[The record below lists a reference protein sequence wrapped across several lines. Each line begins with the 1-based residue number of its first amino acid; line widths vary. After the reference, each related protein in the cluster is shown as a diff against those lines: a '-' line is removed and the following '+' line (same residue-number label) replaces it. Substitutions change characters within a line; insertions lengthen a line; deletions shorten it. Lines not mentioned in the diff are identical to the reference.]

1 MDRRLFTSCL
11 ALGVL
16 AAQLAKAQ
24 QARKT
29 YQIGYLAL
37 GSALTMARR
46 RPRCGRRWPNSD
58 TVEGKNVTYVGR
70 WAESM
75 RARLPALAVELVA
88 LKVDVI
94 VTETSGAARAAKNAT
109 SDIPIVMALSTDPV
123 GQGLIASL
131 ARPGG
136 NVTGMS
142 DNAIDLSAKRLEL
155 LKEAVPT
162 VSRIAVLWNERDSA
176 MTQRYREIDRAAQAL
191 GVSIQPLGVREP
203 DDFERAFS
211 AMNRERPDAMIMV
224 TDVLTNLNRKRV
236 LDYAE
241 AHRIPAMYEFA
252 SFVREDGLMSYGPS
266 DDYLFGRAAV
276 YVDKILKGAKPSELP
291 AEEPIRSVTERTFKE
306 STWPAATARSVRAA
320 SELYRSDH

>member
-1 MDRRLFTSCL
+1 MDRRMFTSCL
-11 ALGVL
+11 ALGLL

-24 QARKT
+24 RAGKT

-37 GSALTMARR
+37 GSRPDDGATPAALRQALAEL
-46 RPRCGRRWPNSD
+46 GYS
-58 TVEGKNVTYVGR
+58 EGKNVTYIGR

-88 LKVDVI
+88 LNVDVI
-94 VTETSGAARAAKNAT
+94 VTVTSGAARAAKNAT
-109 SDIPIVMALSTDPV
+109 SAIPIVMALSTDPV

-142 DNAIDLSAKRLEL
+142 DNAIDLSAKRLQL

-162 VSRIAVLWNERDSA
+162 ASRIAVLWNTEDRA
-176 MTQRYREIDRAAQAL
+176 MTQRYQQIDRAAQAL
-191 GVSIQPLGVREP
+191 ALSIQPLGVRQP
-203 DDFERAFS
+203 DDFERVFS
-211 AMNRERPDAMIMV
+211 EMNRERPDAMIMV

-252 SFVREDGLMSYGPS
+252 SFVHEGGLMSYGPS

-291 AEEPIRSVTERTFKE
+291 AEEPTVYHLVINPRTAKTLGFNLPQ
-306 STWPAATARSVRAA
+306 SLRLRA
-320 SELYRSDH
+320 ELVE

>member
-1 MDRRLFTSCL
+1 
-11 ALGVL
+11 
-16 AAQLAKAQ
+16 
-24 QARKT
+24 
-29 YQIGYLAL
+29 
-37 GSALTMARR
+37 
-46 RPRCGRRWPNSD
+46 
-58 TVEGKNVTYVGR
+58 
-70 WAESM
+70 
-75 RARLPALAVELVA
+75 
-88 LKVDVI
+88 
-94 VTETSGAARAAKNAT
+94 
-109 SDIPIVMALSTDPV
+109 MALSTDPV

-155 LKEAVPT
+155 LREAVPT
-162 VSRIAVLWNERDSA
+162 ASRIAVLWNERDRA

-191 GVSIQPLGVREP
+191 GLSIQPLGVREP

-252 SFVREDGLMSYGPS
+252 SLVHEGGLMSYGPS
-266 DDYLFGRAAV
+266 DDDLLGRAAV

-291 AEEPIRSVTERTFKE
+291 AEEPAVYHLVVNPRTAKTLGINIPQ
-306 STWPAATARSVRAA
+306 SLLLRA
-320 SELYRSDH
+320 EFVQ

>member
-11 ALGVL
+11 ALGLL
-16 AAQLAKAQ
+16 AAQFAKAQ

-37 GSALTMARR
+37 GSRPDDGATPAALRQALAEL
-46 RPRCGRRWPNSD
+46 GYS
-58 TVEGKNVTYVGR
+58 EGKNVTYVGR

-88 LKVDVI
+88 MSVDVI
-94 VTETSGAARAAKNAT
+94 VTASSGAARAAKNAT
-109 SDIPIVMALSTDPV
+109 SAIPIVMALSTDPV
-123 GQGLIASL
+123 GQGLIESL

-155 LKEAVPT
+155 LKEAAPT
-162 VSRIAVLWNERDSA
+162 ASRIAVLWNAQDRA

-191 GVSIQPLGVREP
+191 ALSIQPLGVREP
-203 DDFERAFS
+203 DDFERVFS
-211 AMNRERPDAMIMV
+211 EMNRERPDAMIMV
-224 TDVLTNLNRKRV
+224 TDVLTSLNRKRV
-236 LDYAE
+236 FDYAE
-241 AHRIPAMYEFA
+241 AHRIPAMYEFD
-252 SFVREDGLMSYGPS
+252 SLVREGGLMSYGPS

-276 YVDKILKGAKPSELP
+276 YVDKILKGARPSELP
-291 AEEPIRSVTERTFKE
+291 AEEPTLYHLVINPRTAKTLGFNIPQ
-306 STWPAATARSVRAA
+306 SLLLRA
-320 SELYRSDH
+320 ELVQ

>member
-1 MDRRLFTSCL
+1 MDRRLFISCL

-16 AAQLAKAQ
+16 ATQLAKAQ
-24 QARKT
+24 QARKS

-37 GSALTMARR
+37 GSRPEDGAPPAGLRQALAQL
-46 RPRCGRRWPNSD
+46 GY
-58 TVEGKNVTYVGR
+58 VEGKNVTYVGR

-75 RARLPALAVELVA
+75 RARLPALAVELVD

-94 VTETSGAARAAKNAT
+94 VTVTSGAARAARNASSAT
-109 SDIPIVMALSTDPV
+109 PIVMALSSDPV

-162 VSRIAVLWNERDSA
+162 ASRIAVLWNSRDET
-176 MTQRYREIDRAAQAL
+176 MTLRYREIERAAQAL

-211 AMNRERPDAMIMV
+211 AMNREQPDAMIMV
-224 TDVLTNLNRKRV
+224 TDVLTILNRKRV

-241 AHRIPAMYEFA
+241 SHRIPAMYEFD
-252 SFVREDGLMSYGPS
+252 SLVREGGLMSYGPS

-291 AEEPIRSVTERTFKE
+291 AEEPTIYHLVINSRTAKTLGFNIPQ
-306 STWPAATARSVRAA
+306 SLLLRA
-320 SELYRSDH
+320 ELVQ

>member
-1 MDRRLFTSCL
+1 
-11 ALGVL
+11 
-16 AAQLAKAQ
+16 
-24 QARKT
+24 
-29 YQIGYLAL
+29 
-37 GSALTMARR
+37 
-46 RPRCGRRWPNSD
+46 
-58 TVEGKNVTYVGR
+58 
-70 WAESM
+70 M

-88 LKVDVI
+88 LNVDVI
-94 VTETSGAARAAKNAT
+94 VTETSGAAFAAKNAT
-109 SDIPIVMALSTDPV
+109 SAIPIVMALSTDPV

-162 VSRIAVLWNERDSA
+162 ASRIAVLWNTEDRA

-191 GVSIQPLGVREP
+191 ALSIQPLGVRQP
-203 DDFERAFS
+203 DDFERVFS
-211 AMNRERPDAMIMV
+211 EMNRERPDAMIMV

-241 AHRIPAMYEFA
+241 SHRIPAMYEFA
-252 SFVREDGLMSYGPS
+252 SFVREGGLMSYGPS
-266 DDYLFGRAAV
+266 DDDLFGRAAV

-291 AEEPIRSVTERTFKE
+291 AEEPTVYHLVVNPRTAKTLGFNIPQ
-306 STWPAATARSVRAA
+306 SLLLRA
-320 SELYRSDH
+320 EFVQ

>member
-11 ALGVL
+11 ALGLL
-16 AAQLAKAQ
+16 AAQFAKAQ
-24 QARKT
+24 QARKN

-37 GSALTMARR
+37 GSRPDDGAPPAALRQALADL
-46 RPRCGRRWPNSD
+46 GYS
-58 TVEGKNVTYVGR
+58 EGKNVTYIGR

-88 LKVDVI
+88 MSVDVI
-94 VTETSGAARAAKNAT
+94 VTASSGAARAAKNAT
-109 SDIPIVMALSTDPV
+109 SAIPIVMALSTDPV
-123 GQGLIASL
+123 GQGLIESL

-162 VSRIAVLWNERDSA
+162 ASRIAVLWNTEDRA
-176 MTQRYREIDRAAQAL
+176 MTQRYQQIDRAAQAL
-191 GVSIQPLGVREP
+191 ALSIQPLGVRQP
-203 DDFERAFS
+203 DDFERVFS
-211 AMNRERPDAMIMV
+211 EMNRERPDAMIMV
-224 TDVLTNLNRKRV
+224 TDVLTSLNRKRV

-241 AHRIPAMYEFA
+241 AHRVPAMYEFA
-252 SFVREDGLMSYGPS
+252 SFVHEGGLMSYGPS

-276 YVDKILKGAKPSELP
+276 YVDKILKGAKPSALP
-291 AEEPIRSVTERTFKE
+291 AEEPTVYHLVINPRTAKTLGFNLPQ
-306 STWPAATARSVRAA
+306 SLRLRA
-320 SELYRSDH
+320 ELVE

>member
-11 ALGVL
+11 ALGLL
-16 AAQLAKAQ
+16 AAQFAKAQ
-24 QARKT
+24 RAGKT

-37 GSALTMARR
+37 GSRPDDGAPPAALRQALADL
-46 RPRCGRRWPNSD
+46 GYS
-58 TVEGKNVTYVGR
+58 EGKNVTYIGR

-88 LKVDVI
+88 MSVDVI
-94 VTETSGAARAAKNAT
+94 VTASSGAARAAKNAT
-109 SDIPIVMALSTDPV
+109 STIPIVMALSTDPV

-162 VSRIAVLWNERDSA
+162 ASRIAVLWNTEDRA
-176 MTQRYREIDRAAQAL
+176 MTQRYQQIDRAAQAL
-191 GVSIQPLGVREP
+191 ALSIQPLGVRQP
-203 DDFERAFS
+203 DDFERVFS
-211 AMNRERPDAMIMV
+211 EMNRERPDAMIMV
-224 TDVLTNLNRKRV
+224 TDVLTSLNRKRV

-241 AHRIPAMYEFA
+241 AHRIPAMYEFD
-252 SFVREDGLMSYGPS
+252 SLVREGGLMSYGPS

-276 YVDKILKGAKPSELP
+276 YVDKVLKGAKPSELP
-291 AEEPIRSVTERTFKE
+291 AEEPTLYHLVINPRTAKTIGFNIPQ
-306 STWPAATARSVRAA
+306 SLLLRA
-320 SELYRSDH
+320 ELVQ

>member
-1 MDRRLFTSCL
+1 MDRRLFISCL

-16 AAQLAKAQ
+16 ATQLAKAQ
-24 QARKT
+24 QARKS

-37 GSALTMARR
+37 GSRPEDGAPPAGLRQALAQL
-46 RPRCGRRWPNSD
+46 GY
-58 TVEGKNVTYVGR
+58 VEGKNVTYVGR

-75 RARLPALAVELVA
+75 RARLPALAVELVD

-94 VTETSGAARAAKNAT
+94 VTVTSGAARAARNASSAT
-109 SDIPIVMALSTDPV
+109 PIVMALSSDPV

-162 VSRIAVLWNERDSA
+162 ASRIAVLWNSRDET
-176 MTQRYREIDRAAQAL
+176 MTLRYREIERAAQAL

-211 AMNRERPDAMIMV
+211 AMNREQPDAMIMV
-224 TDVLTNLNRKRV
+224 TDVLTILNRRRV

-241 AHRIPAMYEFA
+241 SHRIPAMYEFD
-252 SFVREDGLMSYGPS
+252 SLVREGGLMSYGPS

-276 YVDKILKGAKPSELP
+276 YVDKILKGAEPSELP
-291 AEEPIRSVTERTFKE
+291 AEEPTVYHLVINSRTAKTLGFNIPQ
-306 STWPAATARSVRAA
+306 SLLVRA
-320 SELYRSDH
+320 ELVQ

>member
-11 ALGVL
+11 ALGLL
-16 AAQLAKAQ
+16 AAQFAKSQ
-24 QARKT
+24 QAGKT
-29 YQIGYLAL
+29 YLIGYLAL
-37 GSALTMARR
+37 GSRTDDGAPPAALRQALAQL
-46 RPRCGRRWPNSD
+46 GY
-58 TVEGKNVTYVGR
+58 VEGKNVTYVGR

-75 RARLPALAVELVA
+75 RERLPALAVELVD

-94 VTETSGAARAAKNAT
+94 VTVTSGAARAARNASSAT
-109 SDIPIVMALSTDPV
+109 PIVMALSTDPV

-142 DNAIDLSAKRLEL
+142 DNAIDLSAKRLQL
-155 LKEAVPT
+155 LREAVPT
-162 VSRIAVLWNERDSA
+162 ASRIAVLWNERDRA

-191 GVSIQPLGVREP
+191 GMSVQPLGVREP

-252 SFVREDGLMSYGPS
+252 SFVYEGGLMSYGPS
-266 DDYLFGRAAV
+266 DDDLLGRAAV

-291 AEEPIRSVTERTFKE
+291 AEEPTVYHLVVNPK
-306 STWPAATARSVRAA
+306 TAKTLGLNIPQSLLLRA
-320 SELYRSDH
+320 ELVQ

>member
-1 MDRRLFTSCL
+1 MDRRLFASCL
-11 ALGVL
+11 ALGLL
-16 AAQLAKAQ
+16 AAQFAKAQ
-24 QARKT
+24 QARKN

-37 GSALTMARR
+37 GSRPDDGAPPAALRQALADL
-46 RPRCGRRWPNSD
+46 GYS
-58 TVEGKNVTYVGR
+58 EGKNVTYIGR

-88 LKVDVI
+88 LNVDVI
-94 VTETSGAARAAKNAT
+94 VTVTSGAAHAAKNAT
-109 SDIPIVMALSTDPV
+109 STIPIVMALSTDPV

-162 VSRIAVLWNERDSA
+162 ASRIAVLWNTEDRA

-203 DDFERAFS
+203 DDFERVFS
-211 AMNRERPDAMIMV
+211 EMSREPPNAMIMV

-236 LDYAE
+236 FDYAE

-252 SFVREDGLMSYGPS
+252 SLVREGGLMSYGPS

-276 YVDKILKGAKPSELP
+276 YVDKILKGARPSELP
-291 AEEPIRSVTERTFKE
+291 AEEPTVYHLVINPRTAKTLGFNLPQ
-306 STWPAATARSVRAA
+306 SLLLRA
-320 SELYRSDH
+320 ELVE

>member
-11 ALGVL
+11 ALGLL
-16 AAQLAKAQ
+16 AAQFAKAQ

-37 GSALTMARR
+37 GSRPDDGATPAALRQALAEL
-46 RPRCGRRWPNSD
+46 GYS
-58 TVEGKNVTYVGR
+58 EGKNVTYVGR

-88 LKVDVI
+88 MSVDVI
-94 VTETSGAARAAKNAT
+94 VTASSGAARAAKNAT
-109 SDIPIVMALSTDPV
+109 SAIPIVMALSTDPV
-123 GQGLIASL
+123 GQGLIESL

-155 LKEAVPT
+155 LKEAAPT
-162 VSRIAVLWNERDSA
+162 ASRIAVLWNAQDRA

-191 GVSIQPLGVREP
+191 ALSIQPLGVRQP
-203 DDFERAFS
+203 DDFERVFS
-211 AMNRERPDAMIMV
+211 EMNRERPDAMIMV
-224 TDVLTNLNRKRV
+224 TDVLTTLNRKRV

-252 SFVREDGLMSYGPS
+252 SFVREGGLMSYGPS
-266 DDYLFGRAAV
+266 EDDLFGRAAV
-276 YVDKILKGAKPSELP
+276 YVDKILKGAKPSALP
-291 AEEPIRSVTERTFKE
+291 AEEPTVYHLVINPRTAKTLGFNLPQ
-306 STWPAATARSVRAA
+306 SLRLRA
-320 SELYRSDH
+320 ELVE

>member
-1 MDRRLFTSCL
+1 MDRRAFIEAMAAGL
-11 ALGVL
+11 L

-24 QARKT
+24 QARKN
-29 YQIGYLAL
+29 YQIGYLSLFSRPDDGATPAAL
-37 GSALTMARR
+37 RQALAEL
-46 RPRCGRRWPNSD
+46 GYS
-58 TVEGKNVTYVGR
+58 EGKNVTYVGR

-88 LKVDVI
+88 LNVDVI

-109 SDIPIVMALSTDPV
+109 SAIPIVMALSTDPV

-162 VSRIAVLWNERDSA
+162 ASRIAVLWNTEDRA

-191 GVSIQPLGVREP
+191 ALSIQPLGVRQP
-203 DDFERAFS
+203 DDFERVFS
-211 AMNRERPDAMIMV
+211 EMNRERPDAMIMV

-241 AHRIPAMYEFA
+241 SHRIPAMYEFD
-252 SFVREDGLMSYGPS
+252 SFVREGGLMSYGPN
-266 DDYLFGRAAV
+266 DDDLFRRAAV

-291 AEEPIRSVTERTFKE
+291 AEEPTVYHLVINPRTAKTLGFNLPQ
-306 STWPAATARSVRAA
+306 SLRLRA
-320 SELYRSDH
+320 ELVE

>member
-1 MDRRLFTSCL
+1 
-11 ALGVL
+11 
-16 AAQLAKAQ
+16 
-24 QARKT
+24 
-29 YQIGYLAL
+29 
-37 GSALTMARR
+37 
-46 RPRCGRRWPNSD
+46 
-58 TVEGKNVTYVGR
+58 
-70 WAESM
+70 M

-191 GVSIQPLGVREP
+191 G
-203 DDFERAFS
+203 
-211 AMNRERPDAMIMV
+211 
-224 TDVLTNLNRKRV
+224 RV
-236 LDYAE
+236 
-241 AHRIPAMYEFA
+241 H
-252 SFVREDGLMSYGPS
+252 
-266 DDYLFGRAAV
+266 
-276 YVDKILKGAKPSELP
+276 
-291 AEEPIRSVTERTFKE
+291 T
-306 STWPAATARSVRAA
+306 TARCART
-320 SELYRSDH
+320 R

>member
-1 MDRRLFTSCL
+1 MAHTPAALRQAL
-11 ALGVL
+11 AELG
-16 AAQLAKAQ
+16 
-24 QARKT
+24 
-29 YQIGYLAL
+29 YI
-37 GSALTMARR
+37 
-46 RPRCGRRWPNSD
+46 
-58 TVEGKNVTYVGR
+58 EGKNVTYVGR

-75 RARLPALAVELVA
+75 RERLPALAVELVD

-94 VTETSGAARAAKNAT
+94 VTVTSGAAMAARNA
-109 SDIPIVMALSTDPV
+109 SSAIPIVMALSTDPM

-142 DNAIDLSAKRLEL
+142 DNAIDLSAKRLQL
-155 LKEAVPT
+155 LREAVPT
-162 VSRIAVLWNERDSA
+162 ASRIAVLWNERDRA

-191 GVSIQPLGVREP
+191 GMSVQPLGVREP

-224 TDVLTNLNRKRV
+224 TDVLTNRNRKRV

-252 SFVREDGLMSYGPS
+252 SFVHEGGLMS
-266 DDYLFGRAAV
+266 
-276 YVDKILKGAKPSELP
+276 
-291 AEEPIRSVTERTFKE
+291 
-306 STWPAATARSVRAA
+306 
-320 SELYRSDH
+320 

>member
-1 MDRRLFTSCL
+1 MKRRLFISCL
-11 ALGVL
+11 ALGLL
-16 AAQLAKAQ
+16 AAPFAKAQ

-37 GSALTMARR
+37 GSRPDDGATPAALRQALAEL
-46 RPRCGRRWPNSD
+46 GYS
-58 TVEGKNVTYVGR
+58 EGKNVTYVGR

-88 LKVDVI
+88 MSVDVI
-94 VTETSGAARAAKNAT
+94 VTASSGAARAAKNAT
-109 SDIPIVMALSTDPV
+109 SAIPIVMALSTDPV
-123 GQGLIASL
+123 GQGLIESL

-155 LKEAVPT
+155 LKEAAPT
-162 VSRIAVLWNERDSA
+162 ASRIAVLWNAQDRA

-191 GVSIQPLGVREP
+191 ALSIQPLGVREP
-203 DDFERAFS
+203 DDFERVFS
-211 AMNRERPDAMIMV
+211 EMNRERPDAMIMV
-224 TDVLTNLNRKRV
+224 TDVLTSLNRKRV
-236 LDYAE
+236 FDYAE

-252 SFVREDGLMSYGPS
+252 SFVREGGLMSYGPS

-276 YVDKILKGAKPSELP
+276 YVDKILKGAKPSALP
-291 AEEPIRSVTERTFKE
+291 AEEPTVYHLVINPRTAKTLGFNIPQ
-306 STWPAATARSVRAA
+306 SLRLRA
-320 SELYRSDH
+320 ELVQ

>member
-16 AAQLAKAQ
+16 GAQFAKAQ

-37 GSALTMARR
+37 GSRPDDGATPAALRQALAEL
-46 RPRCGRRWPNSD
+46 GYS
-58 TVEGKNVTYVGR
+58 EGKNVTYVGR

-88 LKVDVI
+88 MSVDVI
-94 VTETSGAARAAKNAT
+94 VTASSGAARAAKNAT
-109 SDIPIVMALSTDPV
+109 SAIPIVMALSTDPV
-123 GQGLIASL
+123 GQGLIESL

-155 LKEAVPT
+155 LKEAAPT
-162 VSRIAVLWNERDSA
+162 ASRIAVLWNTEDRA
-176 MTQRYREIDRAAQAL
+176 MTQRYQQIDRAAQAL
-191 GVSIQPLGVREP
+191 ALSIQPLGVRQP
-203 DDFERAFS
+203 DDFERVFS
-211 AMNRERPDAMIMV
+211 EMSREPPNAMIMV

-252 SFVREDGLMSYGPS
+252 SFVHEGGLMSYGPS
-266 DDYLFGRAAV
+266 VDDLFGRAAV

-291 AEEPIRSVTERTFKE
+291 AEEPTVYHLVINSRTAKTLGFNIPQ
-306 STWPAATARSVRAA
+306 SLLLRA
-320 SELYRSDH
+320 ELVQ

>member
-11 ALGVL
+11 ALGLL

-24 QARKT
+24 QARKN

-37 GSALTMARR
+37 GSRPDDGAPPAALRQALAEL
-46 RPRCGRRWPNSD
+46 GYS
-58 TVEGKNVTYVGR
+58 EGKNVTYIGR
-70 WAESM
+70 WAESI

-88 LKVDVI
+88 LNVDVI
-94 VTETSGAARAAKNAT
+94 VTVTSGAAHAAKNAT
-109 SDIPIVMALSTDPV
+109 SAIPIVMALSTDPV

-162 VSRIAVLWNERDSA
+162 ASRIAVLWNTEDRA

-191 GVSIQPLGVREP
+191 ALSIQPLGVRQP
-203 DDFERAFS
+203 DDFERVFS
-211 AMNRERPDAMIMV
+211 EMNRERPDAMIMV

-252 SFVREDGLMSYGPS
+252 SLVHEGGLMSYGPS

-276 YVDKILKGAKPSELP
+276 YIDKILKGAKPSELP
-291 AEEPIRSVTERTFKE
+291 AEEPTVYHLVINPRTAKALGFNIPQ
-306 STWPAATARSVRAA
+306 SLLLRA
-320 SELYRSDH
+320 ELVQ

>member
-11 ALGVL
+11 ALGLL
-16 AAQLAKAQ
+16 AAQLVKAQ
-24 QARKT
+24 QARKN

-37 GSALTMARR
+37 GSRPDDGAPPAALRQALAEL
-46 RPRCGRRWPNSD
+46 GYS
-58 TVEGKNVTYVGR
+58 EGKNVTYIGR

-88 LKVDVI
+88 LNVDII

-109 SDIPIVMALSTDPV
+109 SAIPIVMALSTDPV

-131 ARPGG
+131 ARPGA

-142 DNAIDLSAKRLEL
+142 DNAIDMSAKRLEL

-162 VSRIAVLWNERDSA
+162 ASRIAVLWNTEDRA
-176 MTQRYREIDRAAQAL
+176 MTQRYREIDRAAQGLAL
-191 GVSIQPLGVREP
+191 SIQPLGVRQP
-203 DDFERAFS
+203 DDFERVFS
-211 AMNRERPDAMIMV
+211 EMNRERPDAMIMV

-241 AHRIPAMYEFA
+241 SHRIPAMYEFA
-252 SFVREDGLMSYGPS
+252 SFVREGGLMSYGPS
-266 DDYLFGRAAV
+266 DDDLFRRAAV

-291 AEEPIRSVTERTFKE
+291 AEEPTVYHLVINPRTAKTLGFNIPQ
-306 STWPAATARSVRAA
+306 SLLLRA
-320 SELYRSDH
+320 ELVQ

>member
-37 GSALTMARR
+37 GSRPDDGAPPAALRQALAEL
-46 RPRCGRRWPNSD
+46 GYS
-58 TVEGKNVTYVGR
+58 EGKNVTYIGR

-88 LKVDVI
+88 MSVDVI
-94 VTETSGAARAAKNAT
+94 VTASSGAARAAKNAT
-109 SDIPIVMALSTDPV
+109 SAIPIVMAFSTDPV

-155 LKEAVPT
+155 LKEAAPT
-162 VSRIAVLWNERDSA
+162 ASRIAVLWNAQDRA
-176 MTQRYREIDRAAQAL
+176 MTQRYQQIDRAAQAL
-191 GVSIQPLGVREP
+191 ALSIQPLGVRQP
-203 DDFERAFS
+203 DDFERVFS
-211 AMNRERPDAMIMV
+211 EMNRQRPDAMIMV

-236 LDYAE
+236 FDYAE

-252 SFVREDGLMSYGPS
+252 SLVREGGLMSYGPS
-266 DDYLFGRAAV
+266 DDDLFGRAAV

-291 AEEPIRSVTERTFKE
+291 AEEPTLYHLVINNRTAKALGLNMPQ
-306 STWPAATARSVRAA
+306 SLLLRA
-320 SELYRSDH
+320 EFVQ

>member
-1 MDRRLFTSCL
+1 MDRRLFTSSL
-11 ALGVL
+11 ALGLL

-24 QARKT
+24 RAGKT

-37 GSALTMARR
+37 GSRPDDGATPAALRQALAEL
-46 RPRCGRRWPNSD
+46 GY
-58 TVEGKNVTYVGR
+58 VEGKNVTYVGR

-75 RARLPALAVELVA
+75 RERLPALAVELVD

-94 VTETSGAARAAKNAT
+94 VTVTSGAARAARNASSAT
-109 SDIPIVMALSTDPV
+109 PIVMALSTDPV

-142 DNAIDLSAKRLEL
+142 DNAIDLSAKRLQL
-155 LKEAVPT
+155 LREAVPT
-162 VSRIAVLWNERDSA
+162 ASRIAVLWNERDRA
-176 MTQRYREIDRAAQAL
+176 MTQRYREIDRAAQTL
-191 GVSIQPLGVREP
+191 GMSVQPLGVREP

-211 AMNRERPDAMIMV
+211 AMNRERPDAMMMV
-224 TDVLTNLNRKRV
+224 TDALTNLNRKRV

-252 SFVREDGLMSYGPS
+252 SLVHEGGLMSYGPS
-266 DDYLFGRAAV
+266 DDDLFGRAAV

-291 AEEPIRSVTERTFKE
+291 AEEPTVYHLVVNARTAKTLGLNIPQ
-306 STWPAATARSVRAA
+306 SLLLRA
-320 SELYRSDH
+320 EFVQ

>member
-37 GSALTMARR
+37 GSRTDDGAPPAALRQALAQL
-46 RPRCGRRWPNSD
+46 GY
-58 TVEGKNVTYVGR
+58 VEGKNVTYVGR

-136 NVTGMS
+136 NVTGLS

-291 AEEPIRSVTERTFKE
+291 AEEPTVYHLVINSRTAKKLGFNIPQ
-306 STWPAATARSVRAA
+306 SLLLRGA
-320 SELYRSDH
+320 ELVQ

>member
-1 MDRRLFTSCL
+1 MKRRLFTSYL
-11 ALGVL
+11 ALGLL
-16 AAQLAKAQ
+16 AARFAKAQ

-29 YQIGYLAL
+29 YQIGYLTL
-37 GSALTMARR
+37 GSRPDDGAPPAALRQALAEL
-46 RPRCGRRWPNSD
+46 GYS
-58 TVEGKNVTYVGR
+58 EGKNITYIGR

-75 RARLPALAVELVA
+75 RERLPALAVELVA

-94 VTETSGAARAAKNAT
+94 VTVTSGAAVAAKNAT
-109 SDIPIVMALSTDPV
+109 SAIPIVMALSTDPV

-136 NVTGMS
+136 NVTGIS
-142 DNAIDLSAKRLEL
+142 DNAIDISAKRLEL
-155 LKEAVPT
+155 LKEAMPT
-162 VSRIAVLWNERDSA
+162 ASRIAVLWNARDRA

-191 GVSIQPLGVREP
+191 GLSIQPLAVREP
-203 DDFERAFS
+203 DDFERVFS
-211 AMNRERPDAMIMV
+211 EMNREPPNAMIMV

-252 SFVREDGLMSYGPS
+252 SFVREGGLMSYGPS
-266 DDYLFGRAAV
+266 DDDLFGRAAI

-291 AEEPIRSVTERTFKE
+291 AEEPTVYHLVVNPRTAKTLGLKIPQSVLL
-306 STWPAATARSVRAA
+306 RA
-320 SELYRSDH
+320 EFVQ

>member
-24 QARKT
+24 QARKS

-37 GSALTMARR
+37 GSRPDDGAPPAALRQALAQL
-46 RPRCGRRWPNSD
+46 GY
-58 TVEGKNVTYVGR
+58 VEGKNVTYVGR

-75 RARLPALAVELVA
+75 RERLPALAVELVD

-94 VTETSGAARAAKNAT
+94 VTVTSGAARAARNASSAT
-109 SDIPIVMALSTDPV
+109 PIVMALSTDPV

-142 DNAIDLSAKRLEL
+142 DNAIDLSAKRLQL
-155 LKEAVPT
+155 LREAVPT
-162 VSRIAVLWNERDSA
+162 ASRIAVLWNERDRA

-191 GVSIQPLGVREP
+191 GVSVQPLGVREP

-241 AHRIPAMYEFA
+241 ARRIPAMYEFA
-252 SFVREDGLMSYGPS
+252 SLVYEGGLMSYGPS
-266 DDYLFGRAAV
+266 DDDLFGRAAV

-291 AEEPIRSVTERTFKE
+291 AEEPTIYHLVINSRTAKTLGFNIPQ
-306 STWPAATARSVRAA
+306 SLLLRA
-320 SELYRSDH
+320 ELVQ

>member
-16 AAQLAKAQ
+16 GAQFAKAQ

-37 GSALTMARR
+37 GSRPDDGATPAALRQALAEL
-46 RPRCGRRWPNSD
+46 GYS
-58 TVEGKNVTYVGR
+58 EGKNVTYVGR

-88 LKVDVI
+88 MSVDVI
-94 VTETSGAARAAKNAT
+94 VTASSGAARAAKNAT
-109 SDIPIVMALSTDPV
+109 SAIPIVMALSTDPV
-123 GQGLIASL
+123 GQGLIESL

-155 LKEAVPT
+155 LKEAAPT
-162 VSRIAVLWNERDSA
+162 ASRIAVLWNAQDRA

-191 GVSIQPLGVREP
+191 ALSIQPLGVREP
-203 DDFERAFS
+203 DDFERVFS
-211 AMNRERPDAMIMV
+211 EMNRERPDAMIMV
-224 TDVLTNLNRKRV
+224 TDVLTTLKRKRV

-241 AHRIPAMYEFA
+241 AHRIPAMYEFD
-252 SFVREDGLMSYGPS
+252 SLVREGGLMSYGPS

-276 YVDKILKGAKPSELP
+276 YVDKILKGARPSELP
-291 AEEPIRSVTERTFKE
+291 AEEPTLYHLVINPRTAKTIGFNIPQ
-306 STWPAATARSVRAA
+306 SLLLRA
-320 SELYRSDH
+320 ELVQ